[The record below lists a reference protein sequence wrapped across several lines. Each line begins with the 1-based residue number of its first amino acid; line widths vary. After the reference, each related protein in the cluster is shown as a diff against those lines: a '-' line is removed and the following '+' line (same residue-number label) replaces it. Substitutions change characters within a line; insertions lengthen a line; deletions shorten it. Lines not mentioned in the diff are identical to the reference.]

1 MNAHPRRAGLTTLL
15 AGLLALGTAG
25 CQSQMDTDSS
35 GTGPAGSISDINRKL
50 GGSKPTGGSTGTS
63 TTPAQT
69 ILLVMHDA
77 EGKPIYAEVRGSCG
91 DPAKDR
97 RAVDYVLN
105 NRRFPKGAPNTV
117 TVTVDPKRLP
127 KLPASR

>member
-1 MNAHPRRAGLTTLL
+1 MNTYPRRAGL
-15 AGLLALGTAG
+15 AGLLAALIGLSSAG
-25 CQSQMDTDSS
+25 CQSQMDADSA
-35 GTGPAGSISDINRKL
+35 GTGPPGSISDINRKL
-50 GGSKPTGGSTGTS
+50 GGSKPTSGSTGTS
-63 TTPAQT
+63 TAPAQT

-77 EGKPIYAEVRGSCG
+77 EGKPLYAEVRGSCG

-127 KLPASR
+127 KSPAPR